1 MINKIYILYL
11 SITGELLKL
20 FLSLFGRFYHLG
32 INSTDKRQEKVIVS
46 LTSYG
51 RRVSSVLPYTIIS
64 LLKQTYRPDM
74 ILLWLDSDHWND
86 EKIPKNLKRLQ
97 KYGLTIKYCSD
108 IKSYKKL
115 IPTLESYPDDII
127 ITCDDD
133 LYYKSYMIKDL
144 IDAYRKNPN
153 CIHVQNAHIIKS
165 DNDGN
170 IMSYNDWIM
179 DISGKTGR
187 NVFPTG
193 GSGCLYRK
201 DLLFKDICND
211 ELFMTL
217 APKADDVWFF
227 FMALLNGTNASVLP
241 KRKNRY
247 LPLDNLYQFFHKGS
261 NLSSSNVKENQNDV
275 QIRAIMNHYNIC
287 WPSINN

>member
-1 MINKIYILYL
+1 MRNKIYILYL
-11 SITGELLKL
+11 SIWGELLKL
-20 FLSLFGRFYHLG
+20 YLSLFGRLYHLG
-32 INSTDKRQEKVIVS
+32 INSTDKRQKKVIVS

-74 ILLWLDSDHWND
+74 IILWLDSDNWND
-86 EKIPKNLKRLQ
+86 KKLPKKLKQLQ
-97 KYGLTIKYCSD
+97 KYGLTIKYCTN

-115 IPTLESYPDDII
+115 IPTIELYPDDFI

-144 IDAYRKNPN
+144 MEAYRKNPN
-153 CIHVQNAHIIKS
+153 RIHVQNAHIIKS
-165 DNDGN
+165 DKDGN
-170 IMSYNDWIM
+170 LMPYNDWAM
-179 DISGKTGR
+179 DVSGKSGR

-201 DLLFKDICND
+201 ELLFKDICN
-211 ELFMTL
+211 EKLFMTL

-241 KRKNRY
+241 KKRNRY
-247 LPLDNLYQFFHKGS
+247 LPLDNLYQYFHKGS

-275 QIRAIMNHYNIC
+275 QISAIMKHYNIC
-287 WPSINN
+287 WPSINK

>member
-1 MINKIYILYL
+1 MKHKIYILYL
-11 SITGELLKL
+11 SVLGELLKL
-20 FLSLFGRFYHLG
+20 YLSLFGRFFHLG
-32 INSTDKRQEKVIVS
+32 INTTDKRKERIIVS

-51 RRVSSVLPYTIIS
+51 RRIYSVLPFTIIS

-74 ILLWLDSDHWND
+74 IILWLDNDNWND
-86 EKIPKNLKRLQ
+86 QKLPKKLKRLQ

-115 IPTLESYPDDII
+115 IPTIELYPNDLT

-144 IDAYRKNPN
+144 MDAYRKNPN
-153 CIHVQNAHIIKS
+153 CIHVQNAHIINS
-165 DNDGN
+165 DKDGN
-170 IMSYNDWIM
+170 IMSYNDWTM
-179 DISGKTGR
+179 DVSGKSGS

-201 DLLFKDICND
+201 ELLFKDICD
-211 ELFMTL
+211 EKLFMTL
-217 APKADDVWFF
+217 APKADDVWFY

-241 KRKNRY
+241 KKGHRY
-247 LPLDNLYQFFHKGS
+247 LPLDNLYQFFHKDS

-275 QIRAIMNHYNIC
+275 QIRAIMKYYNIH
-287 WPSINN
+287 WPFINK